1 MKRLVTLTATSALS
15 MLTLLPGVASAASQT
30 SPSPTSPSQTS
41 PSQSGTPQPAALS
54 SPAAVPPV
62 IIFNQKPVF
71 NDYLA
76 CVGGYVYTDF
86 VDPDG
91 NDALMAVQMAVY
103 RPSVGHWTYHAMTNS
118 GPSVHGVFFWT
129 ELADHGINPVTVTS
143 YAFRATDQAGL
154 KSSWVYADSACNLE

>member
-1 MKRLVTLTATSALS
+1 MKRLVTLTASTALS
-15 MLTLLPGVASAASQT
+15 LLTLLHGVAEAAPNSSSPQSAASN
-30 SPSPTSPSQTS
+30 
-41 PSQSGTPQPAALS
+41 PAL
-54 SPAAVPPV
+54 VPPV

-91 NDALMAVQMAVY
+91 NDALMSAQMAVY

-118 GPSVHGVFFWT
+118 GASVHGVFFWT
-129 ELADHGINPVTVTS
+129 ELADHGINPASVTS
-143 YAFRATDQAGL
+143 YAFRGTDQAGL
-154 KSSWVYADSACNLE
+154 KSSWVYADSDCNLD

>member
-1 MKRLVTLTATSALS
+1 MKRLVTLTATAALS
-15 MLTLLPGVASAASQT
+15 MLALLPGVASAA
-30 SPSPTSPSQTS
+30 PSSSAP
-41 PSQSGTPQPAALS
+41 QSAAAAAPAA
-54 SPAAVPPV
+54 AIPPV

-103 RPSVGHWTYHAMTNS
+103 RPSVGHWTYHSMTNT
-118 GPSVHGVFFWT
+118 GATVHGVFFWIK
-129 ELADHGINPVTVTS
+129 LADHGINPATVTS

-154 KSSWVYADSACNLE
+154 KSSWVYADAGCNLV

>member
-1 MKRLVTLTATSALS
+1 MKRLVTLTATTALS
-15 MLTLLPGVASAASQT
+15 LLALLPGVASAAPNVGAPQ
-30 SPSPTSPSQTS
+30 PTASN
-41 PSQSGTPQPAALS
+41 PAAL
-54 SPAAVPPV
+54 PPV

-91 NDALMAVQMAVY
+91 NDALMSVQMAVY
-103 RPSVGHWTYHAMTNS
+103 RPSVGAWTYHAMTNT
-118 GPSVHGVFFWT
+118 GPTIHGVFFWT
-129 ELADHGINPVTVTS
+129 ELADHGINPATVTS

-154 KSSWVYADSACNLE
+154 RSSWVYADSDCNLD

>member
-1 MKRLVTLTATSALS
+1 MKRLVTLTATTVLS
-15 MLTLLPGVASAASQT
+15 LLALLPGVASAA
-30 SPSPTSPSQTS
+30 PNA
-41 PSQSGTPQPAALS
+41 GAPQPTTS
-54 SPAAVPPV
+54 NPAAVPPV

-91 NDALMAVQMAVY
+91 NDALMSVQMAVY
-103 RPSVGHWTYHAMTNS
+103 RPSVGGWTYHSMTNT
-118 GPSVHGVFFWT
+118 GPTIHGVFFWT
-129 ELADHGINPVTVTS
+129 ELADHGINPATVTS

-154 KSSWVYADSACNLE
+154 KSSWVYADSDCTLD